1 MLSRPKNG
9 WSTLKIGNF
18 SSRVS
23 YLTDV
28 PYECLNA
35 CLAALKYNIPLAMSF
50 DAEGWEFEVLSN
62 NINTYIIMNDEN
74 GEDILKKEDV
84 SKMELIKSIVDN
96 IELNI
101 SDWAFW
107 DLDEYSVEKNKE
119 ELLRLIKDVRE
130 LM

>member
-1 MLSRPKNG
+1 MLSIPKNG

-62 NINTYIIMNDEN
+62 NINTYIIMNDED

-107 DLDEYSVEKNKE
+107 DLDEYSVKKNKE

-130 LM
+130 LI

>member
-35 CLAALKYNIPLAMSF
+35 CLAALKYNIPL
-50 DAEGWEFEVLSN
+50 
-62 NINTYIIMNDEN
+62 
-74 GEDILKKEDV
+74 ILQYSEYFLKER
-84 SKMELIKSIVDN
+84 I
-96 IELNI
+96 
-101 SDWAFW
+101 
-107 DLDEYSVEKNKE
+107 NKE
-119 ELLRLIKDVRE
+119 ELD
-130 LM
+130 